1 MALGKNPLAG
11 IGCGKELNRAS
22 TRQRRCPVLINE
34 GELKVDIFFLSL
46 SSQEYKPIRGAIQR
60 YVDTLRM

>member
-1 MALGKNPLAG
+1 MALGKNPLASAG
-11 IGCGKELNRAS
+11 YSKELNRAS

-34 GELKVDIFFLSL
+34 GELKVDIFFLNL
-46 SSQEYKPIRGAIQR
+46 SSQEYEPIRGAVQR